1 MVRSHIALRIG
12 ALTMLVLG
20 GGFLGMGCLAED
32 VPEDGKTIVDERL
45 GAEASSLT
53 TGVRYQRCSTRD
65 VPADRMAR
73 IENEV
78 AAHLAS
84 IEQSLSLKQ
93 GGSSTPQLATS
104 GVIPVYW
111 HSITDS
117 NGYGAPATADIHEQM
132 KVLNRAFANS
142 GWLFELVST
151 DVTANDSWY
160 TCSGGSCEFQLKS
173 ALRQGSADDLNIYS
187 NDMGDGL
194 LGWAT
199 FPDEYVDYPIY
210 DGVVVLG
217 SSLPNGSANN
227 YNEGDTLTHEVGHW
241 MGLYHTFQG
250 GCARNKV
257 SGGDMVFDTPAEETP
272 AFGCPVERDTCRH
285 LPGFDPTGNFMDY
298 TYDRCMTHFS
308 RGHDTRMAA
317 LFPTYLFGQ

>member
-1 MVRSHIALRIG
+1 MVRSFIALRVG
-12 ALTMLVLG
+12 ALSMLVLAG
-20 GGFLGMGCLAED
+20 GLLDMGCTAER
-32 VPEDGKTIVDERL
+32 VPDEGKTTLDEQL
-45 GAEASSLT
+45 GAEGSSLT

-73 IENEV
+73 IEAHV
-78 AAHLAS
+78 AARLAS
-84 IEQSLSLKQ
+84 IEQAQSLNQ
-93 GGSSTPQLATS
+93 GGSSTPLSVTG

-117 NGYGAPATADIHEQM
+117 NGQGAPSSADIDAQIN
-132 KVLNRAFANS
+132 VLNEAFAS
-142 GWLFELVST
+142 SEWSFDLIST

-160 TCSGGSCEFQLKS
+160 TCSGGSCEFQMKS
-173 ALRQGSADDLNIYS
+173 ALRQGSGDDLNIYS

-210 DGVVVLG
+210 DGVVVLV
-217 SSLPNGSANN
+217 SSIPNGSANN

-257 SGGDMVFDTPAEETP
+257 EGGDMVADTPAEGSS

-285 LPGFDPTGNFMDY
+285 LPGYDPTGNFMDY

-308 RGHDTRMAA
+308 AGQDVRMDAM
-317 LFPTYLFGQ
+317 FTTYRFGQ

>member
-1 MVRSHIALRIG
+1 MVRSHIALRVG

-20 GGFLGMGCLAED
+20 GSLLGMGCMAES
-32 VPEDGKTIVDERL
+32 VPEEGNTILDERL
-45 GAEASSLT
+45 GAEGSSFM
-53 TGVRYQRCSTRD
+53 TGAGYQRCSTRD

-73 IENEV
+73 VEAEV
-78 AAHLAS
+78 AARLAS
-84 IEQSLSLKQ
+84 IEQAQSLKQ
-93 GGSSTPQLATS
+93 GGPSTPQLATG

-117 NGYGAPATADIHEQM
+117 NGQGAPTTADIDEQM
-132 KVLNRAFANS
+132 NVLNEAYADSEWSFQ
-142 GWLFELVST
+142 LIST
-151 DVTANDSWY
+151 DVTANNSWY
-160 TCSGGSCEFQLKS
+160 TCSGGSCEFQMKS
-173 ALRQGSADDLNIYS
+173 ALRQGTADDLNIYS

-199 FPDEYVDYPIY
+199 FPDEYVDYPVY
-210 DGVVVLG
+210 DGVVILA

-257 SGGDMVFDTPAEETP
+257 SGGDMVADTPAEGSS
-272 AFGCPVERDTCRH
+272 AFGCPVERDTCRN
-285 LPGFDPTGNFMDY
+285 LPGYDPTGNFMDY

-308 RGHDTRMAA
+308 EGQAARMDA
-317 LFPTYLFGQ
+317 LFTTYRFGN